1 MENKETI
8 FYENAQELKNCF
20 RQNSKKEAIE
30 QFKQYLQKYTAIPV
44 VLKDFIRKH
53 IIKSLPQIRRTS

>member
-20 RQNSKKEAIE
+20 RQKSKKEAIE
-30 QFKQYLQKYTAIPV
+30 QFKQYFTKIYG
-44 VLKDFIRKH
+44 H
-53 IIKSLPQIRRTS
+53 TSCFKRFHKKTHHKITSTDT